1 MDGKAIPFIGL
12 LSCSEN
18 CSKKSSVIDMSK
30 SDYYEV
36 LGVSKDASE
45 RDIKKA
51 YKRLAMKY
59 HPDRTA
65 GDKELETKFKEVK
78 EAYEVLTDDQ
88 KRQMYDQYGHAA
100 FEQGGGGHGGGFG
113 GGHGD
118 FGDIF
123 GDVFGDIF
131 GGGGRRQSR
140 QQRGADLRY
149 NMDLSLEE
157 AVRGKD
163 VEIKVPTWVSCK
175 PCDGSGAKAGSK
187 PKTCTTCH
195 GAGQVQMRQGFF
207 AVQQT
212 CPTCQGTGQ
221 IISDPCDSCHGQGR
235 VEKTKTLSVKI
246 PAGVD
251 TGDRIRL
258 SGEGEAGMHGA
269 PAGDLYVQV
278 SVREHPIFQ
287 RDGNNLYCEVPIGFT
302 TAALGGEIEVPTLD
316 GRAKLK
322 IPAESQTGKMFRMR
336 GKGVKSVRSG
346 AQGDLICKV
355 VIETPV
361 NLNERQR
368 ELLEELEQSMGKDGS
383 KNRPKEKGFFD
394 GVKKFFDDLT
404 K

>member
-1 MDGKAIPFIGL
+1 
-12 LSCSEN
+12 
-18 CSKKSSVIDMSK
+18 MSK
-30 SDYYEV
+30 RDYYEA

-78 EAYEVLTDDQ
+78 EAYEILTDPQ
-88 KRQMYDQYGHAA
+88 KRQMYDQHGHAA
-100 FEQGGGGHGGGFG
+100 FEQGGGGGHGGFG

-118 FGDIF
+118 FGDVF

-131 GGGGRRQSR
+131 GGGGGRRQSR
-140 QQRGADLRY
+140 QQRGSDLRY

-157 AVRGKD
+157 AVRGKE
-163 VEIKVPTWVSCK
+163 VEIKVPTWVGCE

-212 CPTCQGTGQ
+212 CPTCQGQGQ
-221 IISDPCDSCHGQGR
+221 IISDPCNKCHGQGR

-258 SGEGEAGMHGA
+258 TGEGEAGMHGA
-269 PAGDLYVQV
+269 PSGDLYVQV
-278 SVREHPIFQ
+278 SVREHEIFV
-287 RDGNNLYCEVPIGFT
+287 REANNLYCEVPISFT
-302 TAALGGEIEVPTLD
+302 TAGLGGEIQVPTLD

-322 IPAESQTGKMFRMR
+322 IPSETQTGKMFRMR

-368 ELLEELEQSMGKDGS
+368 ELLQELDESMGADSS
-383 KNRPKEKGFFD
+383 KNRPKEQGFFD

>member
-1 MDGKAIPFIGL
+1 
-12 LSCSEN
+12 
-18 CSKKSSVIDMSK
+18 MSK
-30 SDYYEV
+30 RDYYEV

-59 HPDRTA
+59 HPDRTEGNA
-65 GDKELETKFKEVK
+65 DLEAKFKEVK
-78 EAYEVLTDDQ
+78 EAYEVLTDSQ

-100 FEQGGGGHGGGFG
+100 FDQNGGGHGGFG
-113 GGHGD
+113 GGQGD

-131 GGGGRRQSR
+131 GGGGGRRQSR

-149 NMDLSLEE
+149 NLELSLEE
-157 AVRGKD
+157 AVRGKE
-163 VEIKVPTWVSCK
+163 VEIKVPTWVSCES
-175 PCDGSGAKAGSK
+175 CDGSGAKAGSK
-187 PKTCTTCH
+187 PKTCPTCH

-212 CPTCQGTGQ
+212 CPTCQGTGSV
-221 IISDPCDSCHGQGR
+221 ISDPCDSCHGQGR

-258 SGEGEAGMHGA
+258 TGEGEAGMHGA
-269 PAGDLYVQV
+269 PSGDLYVQV
-278 SVREHPIFQ
+278 SVREHPIFT
-287 RDGNNLYCEVPIGFT
+287 RDGNNLYCEVPISFT
-302 TAALGGEIEVPTLD
+302 TAAIGGEIEVPTLD
-316 GRAKLK
+316 GRANLK

-336 GKGVKSVRSG
+336 SKGVKSVRSG
-346 AQGDLICKV
+346 SIGDLICKV
-355 VIETPV
+355 VIETPI
-361 NLNERQR
+361 NLNERQK
-368 ELLEELEQSMGKDGS
+368 ELLKELEESMGADNG
-383 KNRPKEKGFFD
+383 KNRPKAQGFFD